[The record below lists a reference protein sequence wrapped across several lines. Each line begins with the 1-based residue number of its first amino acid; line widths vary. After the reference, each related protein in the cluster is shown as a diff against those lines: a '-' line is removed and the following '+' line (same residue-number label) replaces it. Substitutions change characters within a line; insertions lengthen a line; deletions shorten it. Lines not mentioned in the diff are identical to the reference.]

1 MPESSCCHVLIDSL
15 GGDVNHYSSTKI
27 VHKEQ
32 KKELRMDQLKGEK
45 AYCFAHLE
53 KIIPVSVEA
62 KKRADSMVRIC
73 EDGRTY
79 FVELKGNGIPVSEA
93 TEQVIAGINFA
104 KKRKLSM
111 ARSGLYGVI
120 VGGRMPNIAA
130 WNKIR
135 TNFRKKYGRDLIR
148 TQKYYSIPLNH

>member
-15 GGDVNHYSSTKI
+15 GGDVNHYSSTKT

-32 KKELRMDQLKGEK
+32 KKELRMDHLKGKK

-53 KIIPVSVEA
+53 NIIPVEA

-79 FVELKGNGIPVSEA
+79 FVELKGNGIPVREA
-93 TEQVIAGINFA
+93 TKQVIAGIDFA
-104 KKRKLSM
+104 KERNLAM
-111 ARSGLYGVI
+111 DCIGLYGVI
-120 VGGRMPNIAA
+120 VGSRMPGTAA

-135 TNFRKKYGRDLIR
+135 TDFRRKYGRDLIR